1 MKKREVSNENR
12 EKTVSRDKSSKSF
25 TRIALSLVLAVL
37 MFVGMISYENYTLNK
52 HETVGV
58 VRLKADGLKN
68 SQKISKKDIAN
79 DFEVISIEKA
89 QDSSNYIHSISEIPE
104 GYVSNDL
111 EKGEILTKKDI
122 TEINEKT
129 EYAKD
134 PVEISI
140 KVSDIS
146 NDVGGILRTGDMVY
160 ISFISG
166 GTDESGNETKE
177 VNLFNEKPYYIDKAI
192 DASGNILTDDSAPA
206 TYINLII
213 DKSEEQ
219 AFNEAIVNGD
229 VRMSLKR

>member
-12 EKTVSRDKSSKSF
+12 EKTVSKDKSSKSF

-52 HETVGV
+52 HEAVGV

-79 DFEVISIEKA
+79 DFEVISIEKT

-160 ISFISG
+160 ISFISS

-229 VRMSLKR
+229 VRMSLER